1 MQPIT
6 AEQLRAYAP
15 RAQRHY
21 VDALV
26 GGWSEIQAAGIDTQL
41 RWCHFLAQA
50 AHETGYFTIV
60 RENCTWSAKRMAAI
74 WPNRFKL
81 ADPVFQARYRMCG
94 GEENRLAELAYGGR
108 KDLGNI
114 EDGDGYAYRGGGFCQ
129 GTGRAWYRETGQQ
142 IGVDLEHNPDL
153 IEDPRVSLRAY
164 LAYWQRYKINRWA
177 DQNNIRAVSCQ
188 INCGNP
194 HSSYDPVGF
203 DERKKAFDRAWAI
216 FGAAGEAPTLTALT
230 IGSHGP
236 AVVGIQAQLK
246 ELRYSVGATDGIYG
260 PETGRALAAFKADYQ
275 REHNVQLEPGDHVGP
290 LTRAAL
296 AQATPIERP
305 ERAATKAKDL
315 LEAGSSEMKAGQD
328 MKKIGAATAAIGA
341 TGTASKSGLL
351 DWAQGWADMAPSL
364 QSIVAPI
371 NSAIKFG
378 AEHLPFVALLILG
391 ALWWYR
397 GDVVQRARLLAHRLG
412 FNLSR

>member
-6 AEQLRAYAP
+6 AEQLLTFAP
-15 RAQRHY
+15 RADRHY
-21 VDALV
+21 IDALV
-26 GGWSEIQAAGIDTQL
+26 GGWPEIQAAGIDTPL

-50 AHETGYFTIV
+50 AHETGYFRIV
-60 RENCTWSAKRMAAI
+60 RENCTWTAKRMAAI

-81 ADPVFQARYRMCG
+81 ADPVFQARYRMCQ

-216 FGAAGEAPTLTALT
+216 FGSAGEAPTLAGIT

-236 AVVGIQAQLK
+236 AVVGLQSQLK
-246 ELRYSVGATDGIYG
+246 ALRYSVGATDGIYG

-275 REHNVQLEPGDHVGP
+275 REHGVQLEPGDTVGP

-328 MKKIGAATAAIGA
+328 MKAAGTAAVAVGTAGAAAQ
-341 TGTASKSGLL
+341 SGVL
-351 DWAQGWADMAPSL
+351 DTIQTSVGWMPSL
-364 QSIVAPI
+364 QSTLAPVGDAMRWA
-371 NSAIKFG
+371 SQ
-378 AEHLPFVALLILG
+378 HLLFVGLILLG
-391 ALWWYR
+391 ALWWHR
-397 GDVVQRARLLAHRLG
+397 GHVVQQARLLAHRLG
-412 FNLSR
+412 LNLSR